1 MAHKRL
7 TLALL
12 MGGLC
17 GPVFAM
23 PETIDGYEPST
34 EVTQATSVDVTAV
47 ISDGFSDLGQD
58 TPLFLFV
65 LINGREIG
73 MVAEFLAHPA
83 ENRLSSTRSEL
94 EEIGIKAPPGL
105 GATVYLD
112 SIPGLSFNYD
122 ATAQKIYIEAP
133 FQVLEPRVISA
144 ASTPA
149 FETPDRS
156 SGAVLNYNV
165 AADFSATGDLSGLDM
180 NNVSAALDARVFSP
194 WVTLNTTGLYRFAGA
209 SADDRKFLRFE
220 TNFEVVDTKRAL
232 TYTFGDVT
240 TSGLQW
246 SRPIR
251 MGGFQVRRDFG
262 LRSDL
267 VKDQLL
273 TFAGAAAVPSTVD
286 VFIDNNRA
294 YSTNVDSGPFRIEDL
309 PLHTGAG
316 DATIVVRDEQGREER
331 RRVSFFTA
339 RNLIKPGMADY
350 ALEVGFAREDYGTAN
365 NSYGDDL
372 IVSGSLRYGWSEKVT
387 LEGHFETTS
396 DLTLLGLGA
405 NFVPFSLGEVSMTA
419 GASQF
424 NDVTAGFFHAT
435 VRTTVAGVD
444 LNASTMRSQDG
455 FADLASVTGLDL
467 IAAGGNSL
475 LETPRALDVVS
486 LSVPLARAGSKLGIN
501 YVHSERATSTDRI
514 VSLSVGHSLKGGR
527 GSLSVTGSRN
537 FDTDDKKFAL
547 NLSMPLGNRTHLRSG
562 AGRDETGAQTASLYV
577 AKPLG
582 EDVGDIGYA
591 AQLEKQGS
599 TFLAGARGDYRGRY
613 GKVGGDIKF
622 SDDTT
627 YIRGDAEGS
636 IVYTGGRIAAGN
648 TVTDGFAIV
657 DVGVAD
663 VPVYLQ
669 NRPIARTNGK
679 GVAVITGAASH
690 QRSRVSINVNDLP
703 TDATVGVTAVDIIPG
718 RNSGELVRFDGNDA
732 PSVLAVLRD
741 ANGTVLPTGAA
752 AFLNGSEDE
761 FIVGYDGVVW
771 LEGVKRNNTVKVRHQ
786 GQTCTARFSY
796 QKTAA
801 MQDMID
807 PVTCK

>member
-12 MGGLC
+12 MGGIC

-34 EVTQATSVDVTAV
+34 EVTQAASLDATAV

-58 TPLFLFV
+58 TPLYLFV

-73 MVAEFLAHPA
+73 MVAEFIAHPA

-94 EEIGIKAPPGL
+94 EEIGIKAPAGL
-105 GATVYLD
+105 GSTVYLD
-112 SIPGLSFNYD
+112 SIAGLTFNYD

-133 FQVLEPRVISA
+133 FQALEPRVISA
-144 ASTPA
+144 ASAPP
-149 FETPDRS
+149 FEAPDRT
-156 SGAVLNYNV
+156 SGAVLNYSV
-165 AADFSATGDLSGLDM
+165 AADFSSSDGISDFDM
-180 NNVSAALDARVFSP
+180 NNVSAALDGRVFTP
-194 WVTLNTTGLYRFAGA
+194 YGTLNSTGLYRFAGA
-209 SADDRKFLRFE
+209 GADDNRFVRFE

-232 TYTFGDVT
+232 TYTFGDLT

-267 VKDQLL
+267 VKDQRL
-273 TFAGAAAVPSTVD
+273 TFSGAAAVPSTVD

-294 YSTNVDSGPFRIEDL
+294 YSASVDSGPFRIEDL

-350 ALEVGFAREDYGTAN
+350 ALEVGYAREDYGTSS

-372 IVSGSLRYGWSEKVT
+372 IMSGSLRYGWSEKIT
-387 LEGHFETTS
+387 LESHFEATR
-396 DLTLLGLGA
+396 DLALLGVGA
-405 NFVPFSLGEVSMTA
+405 NFVPFSLGEVSLTA
-419 GASQF
+419 GASQY
-424 NDVTAGFFHAT
+424 NDVTAGFVHAT

-444 LNASTMRSQDG
+444 LNASTLRSQDG
-455 FADLASVTGLDL
+455 YADLASVTGIDL

-486 LSVPLARAGSKLGIN
+486 LSVPLARSGSKLGLN

-514 VSLSVGHSLKGGR
+514 VSLSVGHTLKGGR
-527 GSLSVTGSRN
+527 GSLSMTGSRN

-562 AGRDETGAQTASLYV
+562 AGRDETGMQTASLYV

-591 AQLEKQGS
+591 AQLEKQGN

-613 GKVGGDIKF
+613 GKVGADIKL
-622 SDDTT
+622 SDDAT
-627 YIRGDAEGS
+627 YIRGEAEGA
-636 IVYTGGRIAAGN
+636 IVYTGGRVAAGN

-703 TDATVGVTAVDIIPG
+703 AEASVGVTAVDIVPG

-752 AFLNGSEDE
+752 AFLNGSDAE

-771 LEGVKRNNTVKVRHQ
+771 LEGVKRNNTLTVRYQ
-786 GQTCTARFSY
+786 GQSCTAQFVY

>member
-12 MGGLC
+12 MGGIC

-34 EVTQATSVDVTAV
+34 EVTQAASLDATAV

-73 MVAEFLAHPA
+73 LVAEFMAHPA
-83 ENRLSSTRSEL
+83 ENRLSSTRTEL
-94 EEIGIKAPPGL
+94 EEIGIKAPAGL

-112 SIPGLSFNYD
+112 NIAGLTFNYD

-133 FQVLEPRVISA
+133 FQALEPRVISA
-144 ASTPA
+144 ASAPP
-149 FETPDRS
+149 FETPDRT
-156 SGAVLNYNV
+156 SGAVLNYSV
-165 AADFSATGDLSGLDM
+165 AADFSSSDGISDFGM
-180 NNVSAALDARVFSP
+180 NNVSAALDGRVFTP
-194 WVTLNTTGLYRFAGA
+194 FGTLNSTGLYRFAGVG
-209 SADDRKFLRFE
+209 ADDNRFVRFE

-232 TYTFGDVT
+232 TYTF
-240 TSGLQW
+240 
-246 SRPIR
+246 
-251 MGGFQVRRDFG
+251 QVRRDFG

-267 VKDQLL
+267 VKDQRL
-273 TFAGAAAVPSTVD
+273 TFSGAAAVPSTVD

-350 ALEVGFAREDYGTAN
+350 ALEVGYAREDYGTSS

-372 IVSGSLRYGWSEKVT
+372 IISGSLRYGFSEKIT
-387 LEGHFETTS
+387 LESHFEATR
-396 DLTLLGLGA
+396 DLALLGVGA

-419 GASQF
+419 GASQY
-424 NDVTAGFFHAT
+424 NDVTAGFVHAT
-435 VRTTVAGVD
+435 VRTTVAGID
-444 LNASTMRSQDG
+444 LNASTLRSQEG
-455 FADLASVTGLDL
+455 YADLASVTGIDL

-475 LETPRALDVVS
+475 LETPRALDVLS
-486 LSVPLARAGSKLGIN
+486 LSVPLARTGSKLGLN
-501 YVHSERATSTDRI
+501 YVHSERATETDRI
-514 VSLSVGHSLKGGR
+514 VSLSVGHTLKGGR
-527 GSLSVTGSRN
+527 GSLSLTGSRN

-562 AGRDETGAQTASLYV
+562 AGRDETGMQTASLYV
-577 AKPLG
+577 SKPLG

-591 AQLEKQGS
+591 AQLEKQGN
-599 TFLAGARGDYRGRY
+599 TFLAGAR
-613 GKVGGDIKF
+613 F
-622 SDDTT
+622 
-627 YIRGDAEGS
+627 
-636 IVYTGGRIAAGN
+636 AAGN

-703 TDATVGVTAVDIIPG
+703 ADASVGVTAVDIVPG
-718 RNSGELVRFDGNDA
+718 RNAGELVRFDGNDA

-741 ANGTVLPTGAA
+741 ANGAVLPTGAA
-752 AFLNGSEDE
+752 AFLNGSDDE
-761 FIVGYDGVVW
+761 FIVVW
-771 LEGVKRNNTVKVRHQ
+771 LEGVKRNNTVKVRYQ
-786 GQTCTARFSY
+786 GQSCTARFVY